1 MNNFDLTESK
11 IPSIIEEIIAC
22 IKVNLNNHDDTVD
35 GYLRFIQNR
44 VKIAEEVR
52 IQKIILLDQSLD
64 KTALWLYER
73 CVKKRDIEDFLELP
87 DGSLKAMISR
97 KILKPQANNT

>member
-52 IQKIILLDQSLD
+52 I
-64 KTALWLYER
+64 
-73 CVKKRDIEDFLELP
+73 
-87 DGSLKAMISR
+87 
-97 KILKPQANNT
+97 